1 MPPVHDNIF
10 LLIVLSIAGSLLLAA
25 GVVYLFV
32 AYQRRVARQKEEMQQ
47 AALAHQKE
55 LLQAV
60 ITSQE
65 AERKRIGMDLHDE
78 VGAALSTLRMKVDRF
93 AGEEK
98 TASAFS
104 ATCKEDIDRIV
115 TNMRSIAHS
124 LSPRIAGR
132 FGFHD
137 AIHEL
142 SDQVNRAG
150 KVNMVVDF
158 AEEQVPEFTNEQA
171 PMALYR
177 VFAELVNNTLKHA
190 NATLIRLTITL
201 KQERME
207 ADYQDDGKGLS
218 PDKSGKGMGL
228 QNIESR
234 LDMIGGSWQVGH
246 PPGGGYQV
254 LITVPLKQ
262 KDVNG

>member
-1 MPPVHDNIF
+1 MPDVHDNIF
-10 LLIVLSIAGSLLLAA
+10 LLIVLSIAGSLLLSA

-78 VGAALSTLRMKVDRF
+78 VGAALSTLRMKVDRY

-98 TASAFS
+98 SASAFS

-115 TNMRSIAHS
+115 TNMRTIAHS

-142 SDQVNRAG
+142 SDQVNRG
-150 KVNMVVDF
+150 GRINMVVDF
-158 AEEQVPEFTNEQA
+158 DEEQVPEFSTEQT

-190 NATLIRLTITL
+190 DAAAIRLSIKL
-201 KQERME
+201 LPGRME
-207 ADYQDDGKGLS
+207 VVYRDNGKGLS
-218 PDKSGKGMGL
+218 PEKGGKGMGL

-234 LDMIGGSWQVGH
+234 LDMIGGAWQVGS

-254 LITVPLKQ
+254 QISIPLKQ
-262 KDVNG
+262 KHVK